1 MIYTQP
7 TYPISL
13 IETQNKRLAKLSIKP
28 QLKTKYQTLLSKTM
42 TIKVFADVICVTIMW
57 RKVGEKS
64 GLSQLT

>member
-1 MIYTQP
+1 LNHEQMTYTQP

-42 TIKVFADVICVTIMW
+42 TI
-57 RKVGEKS
+57 
-64 GLSQLT
+64 